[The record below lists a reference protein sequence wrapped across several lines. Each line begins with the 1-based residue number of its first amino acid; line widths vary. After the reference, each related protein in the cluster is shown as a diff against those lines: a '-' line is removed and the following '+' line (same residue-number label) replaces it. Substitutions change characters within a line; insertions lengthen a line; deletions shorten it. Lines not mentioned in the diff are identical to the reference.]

1 MPSYR
6 IHRLKE
12 NQRQSFRWAPHTSG
26 ATDVRPRDYAEDGSV
41 EAPGIYA
48 AWALL
53 RDGEYALKVGDLLE
67 TGEGGLHI
75 CKYVGF
81 EEARW
86 VLPEAKPEC
95 HAQPAAVVSTDGEP
109 TEAGRQ

>member
-12 NQRQSFRWAPHTSG
+12 HLRPQFQSIPHASG
-26 ATDVRPRDYAEDGSV
+26 VTAVKSRDYREGGMV
-41 EAPGIYA
+41 EATGAYA
-48 AWALL
+48 AWSSLRGSPAAL
-53 RDGEYALKVGDLLE
+53 AVGDLLE
-67 TGEGGLHI
+67 APDGALHI

-86 VLPEAKPEC
+86 VLPEPSS
-95 HAQPAAVVSTDGEP
+95 V
-109 TEAGRQ
+109 